1 MLPLFIEYFK
11 TSYFSTIQL
20 NLFNMIKT
28 NNVIIDSLLT
38 TLFMSIIGYG
48 INYMYELRFT
58 DFFKFS
64 YNFKDIFYKKN
75 VIILEGKR
83 CSTTSSYS
91 LSNVTSSQF
100 SNRFKALWNYI
111 IENIEQNKMI
121 YQIKESVSSYD
132 SLCNNGKGYKVTDIF
147 IVF

>member
-48 INYMYELRFT
+48 INYIYELRFT

-64 YNFKDIFYKKN
+64 
-75 VIILEGKR
+75 
-83 CSTTSSYS
+83 
-91 LSNVTSSQF
+91 
-100 SNRFKALWNYI
+100 
-111 IENIEQNKMI
+111 
-121 YQIKESVSSYD
+121 
-132 SLCNNGKGYKVTDIF
+132 
-147 IVF
+147 